1 MSAEGPEKKKL
12 FLKYSEARLHHGGSV
27 MILTMLYCVAWNISD
42 VNSTF
47 KCLSDSHQQ
56 YLISDKRVVS
66 YFALFL
72 FLKFTLII
80 ITTDFLSKPPRP
92 SWSLSSLLLA
102 CFPSQAAE
110 FLLLDADVGE
120 TRSGCFFSASLP
132 LLNMFLQKKEHPR
145 ILFVPGT
152 SEFRALIVKWE
163 IQHFRKAQRTWCC
176 FRLTDDSMFYIF
188 TRCDINICRFSSVTN
203 WKMRLSFSCFCVY
216 NKAQVTNSIVCV
228 PAADATCRYKRQL
241 LQEQ

>member
-1 MSAEGPEKKKL
+1 MSAEGPEIKKL
-12 FLKYSEARLHHGGSV
+12 FLKYSEAQLHHGGSV
-27 MILTMLYCVAWNISD
+27 IISTTLYFVACNSF
-42 VNSTF
+42 STF

-56 YLISDKRVVS
+56 YLISNKRVVS
-66 YFALFL
+66 YLALFL

-132 LLNMFLQKKEHPR
+132 LLNTFLQKKEHPR

-163 IQHFRKAQRTWCC
+163 IQHFKKAQRTWCC
-176 FRLTDDSMFYIF
+176 FRLTDDSMFHIF
-188 TRCDINICRFSSVTN
+188 THVVILTSAGF
-203 WKMRLSFSCFCVY
+203 
-216 NKAQVTNSIVCV
+216 
-228 PAADATCRYKRQL
+228 L
-241 LQEQ
+241 LWQIGRWGSHLVVFVFTIKLR

>member
-1 MSAEGPEKKKL
+1 M
-12 FLKYSEARLHHGGSV
+12 HHGGSV
-27 MILTMLYCVAWNISD
+27 MILTTLYCVACNISD

-66 YFALFL
+66 LFYCSWNSL
-72 FLKFTLII
+72 LIL

-132 LLNMFLQKKEHPR
+132 LLNMFLQNKEHPR

-163 IQHFRKAQRTWCC
+163 IQHFKKAQRTWCC

-188 TRCDINICRFSSVTN
+188 THVVILTSAGF
-203 WKMRLSFSCFCVY
+203 
-216 NKAQVTNSIVCV
+216 
-228 PAADATCRYKRQL
+228 L
-241 LQEQ
+241 LWQIGRWGSHLVVFVFTIKLR